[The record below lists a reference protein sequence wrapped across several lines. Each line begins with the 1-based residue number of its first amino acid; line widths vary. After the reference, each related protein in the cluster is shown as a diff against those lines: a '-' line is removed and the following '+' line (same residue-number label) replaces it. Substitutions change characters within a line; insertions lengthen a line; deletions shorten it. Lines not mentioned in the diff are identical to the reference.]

1 MLRSQLVLPPRAA
14 SLASLTSIFGP
25 AALALLWA
33 SSIAQAN
40 PAAEVPSAADPGN
53 PIDLHMRLD
62 YEYQIDRSLL
72 TRERVGAVGT
82 DPLGGIPKSKDL
94 AFHQYRHVLTPR
106 AELGVYHDTW
116 LSIALPIIIAQAR
129 ELDLAT
135 GVDRA
140 NSSTIDDGL
149 LPMAGFDA
157 RDPGTAPPGK
167 LVFRG
172 VSRGGLDQLRLGL
185 AAAPMSQQ
193 RDDTKPTW
201 KIGAELLLS
210 VGKIMKFDP
219 MNPRSE
225 TGVSK
230 GVHEARVFTSVDRTF
245 DRFEGWFELFWQ
257 APIATKSGSLF
268 KDPGF
273 GATNVSLSQQ
283 AGASVGIEAYALDD
297 KQNSNRISFDAGARV
312 VGHFEGRDYTEM
324 WEVFTYA
331 GDTRLG
337 GPLILD
343 ADPLETGV
351 QPTSHP
357 GISNVENYLETA
369 GRFAVRAALGPKVRF
384 AALVDLTWKSDHAIS
399 FADAGVDLPTCGGSS
414 SNCENDAN
422 ELVNPGTKE
431 VNPVHAPK
439 IDLVGHRYFSE
450 DNFGL
455 IIGVEGQVL
464 F

>member
-1 MLRSQLVLPPRAA
+1 MLRSVLVLPPRAA
-14 SLASLTSIFGP
+14 SLASLSTVLG
-25 AALALLWA
+25 LMGLWA
-33 SSIAQAN
+33 PTIARAN
-40 PAAEVPSAADPGN
+40 PAGEVPSAADPGN
-53 PIDLHMRLD
+53 PIDLHIRLD

-72 TRERVGAVGT
+72 TRERVGAVDT
-82 DPLGGIPKSKDL
+82 DPLNGISKSRDL
-94 AFHQYRHVLTPR
+94 EFHQYRHVLTPR
-106 AELGVYHDTW
+106 AELGIYHDTY
-116 LSIALPIIIAQAR
+116 LSLSLPIIIAQAR
-129 ELDLAT
+129 ELELAS
-135 GVDRA
+135 GVDRPG
-140 NSSTIDDGL
+140 SSTIDDGL

-157 RDPGTAPPGK
+157 RDPGTAPPGN

-172 VSRGGLDQLRLGL
+172 VSRGGLDQLHLGL
-185 AAAPMSQQ
+185 AAAPMSQH

-219 MNPRSE
+219 MNPGSE
-225 TGVSK
+225 TGTSK

-268 KDPGF
+268 KDPGL
-273 GATNVSLSQQ
+273 GSTNASLSQQ
-283 AGASVGIEAYALDD
+283 AGISFGAEAYALDD
-297 KQNSNRISFDAGARV
+297 KQNGNRISIDVGSRI

-343 ADPLETGV
+343 ADPLEAGI

-357 GISNVENYLETA
+357 GISNVENYRETA
-369 GRFAVRAALGPKVRF
+369 CRFAVRASLGPKVRF
-384 AALVDLTWKSDHAIS
+384 AALVDLTWKTDHAIS
-399 FADAGVDLPTCGGSS
+399 FADAGVDLPTCGGSAT
-414 SNCENDAN
+414 NCEDDAN
-422 ELVNPGTKE
+422 DLVNPGTRE
-431 VNPVHAPK
+431 VNPLHAPK

-455 IIGVEGQVL
+455 IIGIEGQVL